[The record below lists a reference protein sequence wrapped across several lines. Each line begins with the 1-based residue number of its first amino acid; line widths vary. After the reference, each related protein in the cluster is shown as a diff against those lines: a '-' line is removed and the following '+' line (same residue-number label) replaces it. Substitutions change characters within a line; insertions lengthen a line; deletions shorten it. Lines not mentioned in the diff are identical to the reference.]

1 MYYLTIRR
9 EVSILR
15 LVRKAAFAGYIM
27 YISFIF
33 LIGNAASFQNLFN
46 DIYFVIGTI
55 VLYFSIYI
63 KEDCEMMTVHRYGS
77 KINFALK
84 TIGNAVYH
92 ASVLYFIL
100 VLFYLILSIDFY
112 SGFDLYYFLKIMVLV
127 VPLGISEVLVKLL
140 RLGSKLPISS
150 FVEFLLILSST
161 SYYMPILDNPMNP
174 LYIFYH
180 LEGLNCGVII
190 LNYLPYVFLLML
202 VFYLKME
209 DLEL

>member
-1 MYYLTIRR
+1 
-9 EVSILR
+9 
-15 LVRKAAFAGYIM
+15 
-27 YISFIF
+27 
-33 LIGNAASFQNLFN
+33 
-46 DIYFVIGTI
+46 
-55 VLYFSIYI
+55 
-63 KEDCEMMTVHRYGS
+63 MMTVHRYGS

>member
-1 MYYLTIRR
+1 M
-9 EVSILR
+9 R
-15 LVRKAAFAGYIM
+15 LVKKAAFAGYIM

-46 DIYFVIGTI
+46 DIYFIIGTI
-55 VLYFSIYI
+55 ILYFSSFI
-63 KEDCEMMTVHRYGS
+63 KKDNEIMTVHRYGS
-77 KINFALK
+77 KINFVLK
-84 TIGNAVYH
+84 TIGKAVFH
-92 ASVLYFIL
+92 ASVLYIIL
-100 VLFYLILSIDFY
+100 VLFYMTITIYFH
-112 SGFDLYYFLKIMVLV
+112 SGLDCYYFLKIMVLV
-127 VPLGISEVLVKLL
+127 VLLGISKVLVKVLSL
-140 RLGSKLPISS
+140 DSKLPISS

-174 LYIFYH
+174 FYIFYH
-180 LEGLNCGVII
+180 LEGLNYGVII

>member
-15 LVRKAAFAGYIM
+15 LVKKAAFAGYIM

-46 DIYFVIGTI
+46 DIYFIIGTI
-55 VLYFSIYI
+55 ILYFSSFI
-63 KEDCEMMTVHRYGS
+63 KKDNEIMTVHRYGS
-77 KINFALK
+77 KINFVLK
-84 TIGNAVYH
+84 TIGKAVFH
-92 ASVLYFIL
+92 ASVLYIIL
-100 VLFYLILSIDFY
+100 VLFYMTITIYFH
-112 SGFDLYYFLKIMVLV
+112 SGLDCYYFLKIMVLV
-127 VPLGISEVLVKLL
+127 VLLGISKVLVKVLSL
-140 RLGSKLPISS
+140 DSKLPISS

-174 LYIFYH
+174 FYIFYH
-180 LEGLNCGVII
+180 LEGLNYGVII